1 MPNGMGREYA
11 SRWTAHP
18 MERKSG
24 MSNGLIDLEDE
35 MYRLYTVFYP
45 NGKAVRVGFDAL
57 PSHTISLISRF
68 PEATAQCLASSAYRL
83 TRRVFS
89 TTFTIERHTPR
100 NVLRLRPAR
109 SHTYTYASQQDLALA
124 IQTTITSNPDLQ
136 ILNQLAHLTFQT
148 INQPSLQGDLDDLRI
163 HTESVALSVHQHTR
177 SRVQTPSPNVFRYLF
192 CKQ

>member
-1 MPNGMGREYA
+1 
-11 SRWTAHP
+11 
-18 MERKSG
+18 

-35 MYRLYTVFYP
+35 MYRLYTIFYP

-68 PEATAQCLASSAYRL
+68 PEATANSLASSAYRL
-83 TRRVFS
+83 HRRVFS
-89 TTFTIERHTPR
+89 EPFTIERHTPR

-124 IQTTITSNPDLQ
+124 IQTTITSSPELQ

-148 INQPSLQGDLDDLRI
+148 INQPSLQGDLDDLR
-163 HTESVALSVHQHTR
+163 TQLESVALSVHEHTR
-177 SRVQTPSPNVFRYLF
+177 FHVQTPSPCRFSYFLMG
-192 CKQ
+192 KKKPTA